1 MQICEVFA
9 LLEEYN
15 NINIEL
21 KMEGNNMKILRKILM
36 VMIMVAMALTFS
48 SFAAGDYSITVTVD
62 KKLGEARGD
71 ISLWKVSDKQVPYDN
86 KSSKLDE
93 LNKLSIEELNSKYSK
108 YSNPTVLAFNDNQIV
123 FDKLSAGAYYMRDTS
138 GIKRDKDIVPAL
150 INLPDDVEND
160 SKNVTIHA
168 KESSTNVRLVKV
180 DESGNPLKGAKFK
193 LLVRRGSEY
202 VELKNKSTMKKDD
215 KLELSPKDE
224 DRSKVKSE
232 ENADESKDEN
242 SKSEKDEATEEKDD
256 KKSKEEKSEDKE
268 SKDDKSKE
276 EDKSSDEG
284 LYISNESG
292 EIIINDIKKGD
303 YIFREVEAPAGY
315 LIKNVDTKFTI
326 SDKSVELRV
335 VNSKTPDKDKG
346 RHDFMK
352 TDEAKKPL
360 GGAMFKVMT
369 KNKDGKFEPVKK
381 DGKDYIVTSADNGK
395 FAVEDM
401 DYGKYYLVEI
411 KAPAGFILLSEPV
424 EFEIKKQADD
434 KTISIAFIT
443 NKKDTTITRR
453 RTPGGDITRGG
464 KIPKTGDIRFFM
476 SMIGGLIMFMIGKWL
491 IAKDDKLIGKN
502 IK

>member
-1 MQICEVFA
+1 
-9 LLEEYN
+9 
-15 NINIEL
+15 
-21 KMEGNNMKILRKILM
+21 MKILRKILM
-36 VMIMVAMALTFS
+36 VMIMVAMVVTS
-48 SFAAGDYSITVTVD
+48 TSFAAGDYSITVTVD
-62 KKLGEARGD
+62 KKYGD
-71 ISLWKVSDKQVPYDN
+71 VTGKMRLWKLPYKQIPDSEKATVLGD
-86 KSSKLDE
+86 
-93 LNKLSIEELNSKYSK
+93 LNKLSVENLNSTYKNKSDVEF
-108 YSNPTVLAFNDNQIV
+108 SNNEAV
-123 FDKLSAGAYYMRDTS
+123 FRNLDKGAYYVRDTS
-138 GIKRDKDIVPAL
+138 GIKRNKEIASVL
-150 INLPDDVEND
+150 VNLPDDVESD

-202 VELKNKSTMKKDD
+202 VELKNKATMKKDD
-215 KLELSPKDE
+215 KLELSPKDD

-232 ENADESKDEN
+232 EKADESKNAN
-242 SKSEKDEATEEKDD
+242 SKEVK
-256 KKSKEEKSEDKE
+256 KEEKSSEE
-268 SKDDKSKE
+268 SKNE
-276 EDKSSDEG
+276 EKSDEG

-315 LIKNVDTKFTI
+315 VIKNIDTRFTI
-326 SDKSVELRV
+326 TDKSVELRV
-335 VNSKTPDKDKG
+335 VNSKTSTDKG

-369 KNKDGKFEPVKK
+369 KNKDGKFEPVKR

-411 KAPAGFILLSEPV
+411 KAPEGFILLSEPV

-443 NKKDTTITRR
+443 NKSDTITRRKTPGDDITRR
-453 RTPGGDITRGG
+453 RTPGGDITRR
-464 KIPKTGDIRFFM
+464 IPKTGDIRFFM
-476 SMIGGLIMFMIGKWL
+476 SMIGGAIMFFIGKWI
-491 IAKDDKLIGKN
+491 IAKDDKLIGK
-502 IK
+502 KY

>member
-1 MQICEVFA
+1 MQICDVFA

-15 NINIEL
+15 NVNIEL

-36 VMIMVAMALTFS
+36 VMIMVAMTLTSS

-62 KKLGEARGD
+62 KKYGD
-71 ISLWKVSDKQVPYDN
+71 ITGKMSLWKVSDEQIPDSK
-86 KSSKLDE
+86 KSTVLGD
-93 LNKLSIEELNSKYSK
+93 LNKLSVENLNSTYKNKSDVEF
-108 YSNPTVLAFNDNQIV
+108 SNNEAV
-123 FDKLSAGAYYMRDTS
+123 FRNLDKGAYYVRDTS
-138 GIKRDKDIVPAL
+138 GIKRNKEIASVL
-150 INLPDDVEND
+150 VNLPDDVESD

-202 VELKNKSTMKKDD
+202 VELKNKATMKKDD
-215 KLELSPKDE
+215 KLELSPKDD

-232 ENADESKDEN
+232 EKADESKNAN
-242 SKSEKDEATEEKDD
+242 SKEVK
-256 KKSKEEKSEDKE
+256 KEEKSSEE
-268 SKDDKSKE
+268 SKNE
-276 EDKSSDEG
+276 EKSDEG

-315 LIKNVDTKFTI
+315 VIKNIDTRFTI
-326 SDKSVELRV
+326 TDKSVELRV
-335 VNSKTPDKDKG
+335 VNSKTSTDKG

-369 KNKDGKFEPVKK
+369 KNKDGKFEPVKR

-411 KAPAGFILLSEPV
+411 KAPEGFILLSEPV

-443 NKKDTTITRR
+443 NKSDTITRRKTPGDDITRR
-453 RTPGGDITRGG
+453 RTPGGDITRR
-464 KIPKTGDIRFFM
+464 IPKTGDIRFFM
-476 SMIGGLIMFMIGKWL
+476 SMIGGAIMFFIGKWI
-491 IAKDDKLIGKN
+491 IAKDDKLIGK
-502 IK
+502 KY

>member
-1 MQICEVFA
+1 
-9 LLEEYN
+9 
-15 NINIEL
+15 
-21 KMEGNNMKILRKILM
+21 MKILKKILM
-36 VMIMVAMALTFS
+36 VMVMVAMVVTS
-48 SFAAGDYSITVTVD
+48 TSFAAGDYSITVTVD

-71 ISLWKVSDKQVPYDN
+71 ISLWKVSGKQVPYDN

-93 LNKLSIEELNSKYSK
+93 LNKLSVEELNSK
-108 YSNPTVLAFNDNQIV
+108 YSNPTVLAFNENQIV

-150 INLPDDVEND
+150 INLPND
-160 SKNVTIHA
+160 LEDGSKNITIHA

-202 VELKNKSTMKKDD
+202 VELKNKATMKKDD
-215 KLELSPKDE
+215 KLELSPKDD
-224 DRSKVKSE
+224 DRSKVKSD
-232 ENADESKDEN
+232 ENADESKNAN
-242 SKSEKDEATEEKDD
+242 SKEVK
-256 KKSKEEKSEDKE
+256 KEEKSNKE
-268 SKDDKSKE
+268 SKNEGKSDD
-276 EDKSSDEG
+276 G

-315 LIKNVDTKFTI
+315 MIKNVDTKFTI

-335 VNSKTPDKDKG
+335 VNSKTREKDKG

-369 KNKDGKFEPVKK
+369 KNADGKFEPVKR
-381 DGKDYIVTSADNGK
+381 DGKDYIVTSGDNGK

-411 KAPAGFILLSEPV
+411 KAPEGFILLSEPV

-443 NKKDTTITRR
+443 NKSDTITRRKTPGDDITRR
-453 RTPGGDITRGG
+453 RTPGGDITRR
-464 KIPKTGDIRFFM
+464 IPKTGDIRFFM
-476 SMIGGLIMFMIGKWL
+476 SMIGGAIMFFIGKWI
-491 IAKDDKLIGKN
+491 IAKDDKLIGKKLSKSKN
-502 IK
+502 RF

>member
-1 MQICEVFA
+1 MQICDVFA

-21 KMEGNNMKILRKILM
+21 KMEGNNMKILKKILM
-36 VMIMVAMALTFS
+36 VMVMVAMTLTSS
-48 SFAAGDYSITVTVD
+48 SFAAGDYSITVTVA
-62 KKLGEARGD
+62 KKYGD
-71 ISLWKVSDKQVPYDN
+71 VTGKMSLWKVSDEQIPN
-86 KSSKLDE
+86 SEKSTVLGD
-93 LNKLSIEELNSKYSK
+93 LNKLSVENLNSTYKDK
-108 YSNPTVLAFNDNQIV
+108 ADVEFSNNEAV
-123 FDKLSAGAYYMRDTS
+123 FRNLDKGAYYVRDTS
-138 GIKRDKDIVPAL
+138 GIKRDKEIASVL
-150 INLPDDVEND
+150 VNLPDDVEGD

-202 VELKNKSTMKKDD
+202 VELKNKATMKKDD
-215 KLELSPKDE
+215 KLELSPKDD
-224 DRSKVKSE
+224 DRSKVQSE
-232 ENADESKDEN
+232 ENSDESKDKN
-242 SKSEKDEATEEKDD
+242 SKSEKDEEKSKDE
-256 KKSKEEKSEDKE
+256 KKEEKSSEV
-268 SKDDKSKE
+268 SKKE
-276 EDKSSDEG
+276 EKSDEG

-315 LIKNVDTKFTI
+315 VIKNVDTKFTI

-335 VNSKTPDKDKG
+335 VNSKTSTDKG

-395 FAVEDM
+395 FSVEDM

-443 NKKDTTITRR
+443 NKSDTIT

-464 KIPKTGDIRFFM
+464 KMPKTGDIRFFM
-476 SMIGGLIMFMIGKWL
+476 SMIGGAIMFFIGKWI

>member
-1 MQICEVFA
+1 MQICDVFA

-15 NINIEL
+15 NFNIEL
-21 KMEGNNMKILRKILM
+21 KMEGNNMKILKKILM
-36 VMIMVAMALTFS
+36 VMVMVAMALTCS

-71 ISLWKVSDKQVPYDN
+71 ISLWKVSDEQVPYDN

-93 LNKLSIEELNSKYSK
+93 LNKLSVEELNSK

-150 INLPDDVEND
+150 INLPND
-160 SKNVTIHA
+160 LEDGSKNVTIHA

-202 VELKNKSTMKKDD
+202 VELKNKTTMKKDD
-215 KLELSPKDE
+215 KLELSPNDDDK
-224 DRSKVKSE
+224 SKVKSE
-232 ENADESKDEN
+232 ENTDESKDEN
-242 SKSEKDEATEEKDD
+242 SKEVK
-256 KKSKEEKSEDKE
+256 KEEKSSEL
-268 SKDDKSKE
+268 SKKE
-276 EDKSSDEG
+276 EKSDEG

-443 NKKDTTITRR
+443 NKSETITRR
-453 RTPGGDITRGG
+453 RTPGGDITRR

-476 SMIGGLIMFMIGKWL
+476 SMIGGAIMFFIGKWI

>member
-1 MQICEVFA
+1 
-9 LLEEYN
+9 
-15 NINIEL
+15 
-21 KMEGNNMKILRKILM
+21 MKILRKILM
-36 VMIMVAMALTFS
+36 VMIMVAMVATSS

-62 KKLGEARGD
+62 KKYGD
-71 ISLWKVSDKQVPYDN
+71 VTDKMSLWKVSDKQIRDSE
-86 KSSKLDE
+86 KSTVLGD
-93 LNKLSIEELNSKYSK
+93 LNKLSVENLNSTYKNK
-108 YSNPTVLAFNDNQIV
+108 ADVEFSNNEAV
-123 FDKLSAGAYYMRDTS
+123 FKNLDKGAYYVRDTS
-138 GIKRDKDIVPAL
+138 GIKRNKEIASILV
-150 INLPDDVEND
+150 NLPDDVESD

-202 VELKNKSTMKKDD
+202 VELKNKDTLKSDDKSLDIFSDDSKDTEKKDD
-215 KLELSPKDE
+215 KD
-224 DRSKVKSE
+224 
-232 ENADESKDEN
+232 
-242 SKSEKDEATEEKDD
+242 
-256 KKSKEEKSEDKE
+256 KEE
-268 SKDDKSKE
+268 
-276 EDKSSDEG
+276 KSSDEG

-292 EIIINDIKKGD
+292 EIIINDIKRGD

-315 LIKNVDTKFTI
+315 LIKNIDTRFTVT
-326 SDKSVELRV
+326 DKSVELRV
-335 VNSKTPDKDKG
+335 VNSKTPEKDRG

-369 KNKDGKFEPVKK
+369 KNADGKFEPVKK
-381 DGKDYIVTSADNGK
+381 DGKDYVVTSADNGK

-411 KAPAGFILLSEPV
+411 KAPQGFILLSEPV

-443 NKKDTTITRR
+443 NKSDTITRR
-453 RTPGGDITRGG
+453 RTTPGGDITRRR
-464 KIPKTGDIRFFM
+464 IPKTGDIRFFM
-476 SMIGGLIMFMIGKWL
+476 SMIGGLIMFFIGKWI

-502 IK
+502 IR

>member
-1 MQICEVFA
+1 
-9 LLEEYN
+9 
-15 NINIEL
+15 
-21 KMEGNNMKILRKILM
+21 MEGNNMKILRKILM
-36 VMIMVAMALTFS
+36 VMVMVAMTLTSS

-71 ISLWKVSDKQVPYDN
+71 ISLWKVSDEQISDDK
-86 KSSKLDE
+86 KAEKLGD
-93 LNKLSIEELNSKYSK
+93 LNKLSIEELNSKYSDK
-108 YSNPTVLAFNDNQIV
+108 RVMEFKDNQIV
-123 FDKLSAGAYYMRDTS
+123 FDKLNSGAYYMRDTS

-150 INLPDDVEND
+150 INLPND
-160 SKNVTIHA
+160 LEDGSKNVTIHA

-193 LLVRRGSEY
+193 LLKREGSEY
-202 VELKNKSTMKKDD
+202 VEVKNKATLKEND
-215 KLELSPKDE
+215 KLELSPKDD

-232 ENADESKDEN
+232 ENAEKSKGESF
-242 SKSEKDEATEEKDD
+242 KSEKDEE
-256 KKSKEEKSEDKE
+256 KSKDEKKE
-268 SKDDKSKE
+268 DKSK
-276 EDKSSDEG
+276 DKAKSDDG
-284 LYISNESG
+284 LYISNDAG

-315 LIKNVDTKFTI
+315 MIKNVDTKFTI
-326 SDKSVELRV
+326 ADKSVELRV
-335 VNSKTPDKDKG
+335 VNSKITTDKG

-369 KNKDGKFEPVKK
+369 KNKDGKFVPVKR

-395 FAVEDM
+395 FSVENM

-411 KAPAGFILLSEPV
+411 KAPEGFILLSEPV
-424 EFEIKKQADD
+424 EFEIKKQADN

-443 NKKDTTITRR
+443 NKSDTIT

-464 KIPKTGDIRFFM
+464 KMPKTGDIRFFM
-476 SMIGGLIMFMIGKWL
+476 SMIGGAIMFFIGKWI

>member
-1 MQICEVFA
+1 
-9 LLEEYN
+9 
-15 NINIEL
+15 
-21 KMEGNNMKILRKILM
+21 MKILKKILM
-36 VMIMVAMALTFS
+36 VMVMVAMTLTSS
-48 SFAAGDYSITVTVD
+48 SFAASDYSITVTVD

-93 LNKLSIEELNSKYSK
+93 LNKLSIEELNSKYSDK
-108 YSNPTVLAFNDNQIV
+108 RVMEFKDNQIV
-123 FDKLSAGAYYMRDTS
+123 FDRLNSGAYYMRDTS

-202 VELKNKSTMKKDD
+202 VELKNKATMKKDD
-215 KLELSPKDE
+215 KLELSPEDD
-224 DRSKVKSE
+224 DRSKVQSE

-242 SKSEKDEATEEKDD
+242 SKSEKKDE
-256 KKSKEEKSEDKE
+256 KSKDEKKDEKSSEVSNKE
-268 SKDDKSKE
+268 GK
-276 EDKSSDEG
+276 SDEG

-315 LIKNVDTKFTI
+315 VIKNVDTKFTI
-326 SDKSVELRV
+326 FDKSVELRV
-335 VNSKTPDKDKG
+335 VNSKTSTDKG

-395 FAVEDM
+395 FSVEEM

-443 NKKDTTITRR
+443 NKKDTIT

-476 SMIGGLIMFMIGKWL
+476 SVIGGAIMFFIGKWI

>member
-1 MQICEVFA
+1 
-9 LLEEYN
+9 
-15 NINIEL
+15 
-21 KMEGNNMKILRKILM
+21 MKILKRILM
-36 VMIMVAMALTFS
+36 VMVMVAMTLTSS

-62 KKLGEARGD
+62 KKYGD
-71 ISLWKVSDKQVPYDN
+71 VTGKMSLWKVSDKQIPDSE
-86 KSSKLDE
+86 KSTVLGD
-93 LNKLSIEELNSKYSK
+93 LNKLSVENLNSTYKNK
-108 YSNPTVLAFNDNQIV
+108 ADVEFSNNEAV
-123 FDKLSAGAYYMRDTS
+123 FKNLDKGAYYVRDTS
-138 GIKRDKDIVPAL
+138 GIKRNKEIASVL
-150 INLPDDVEND
+150 VNLPDDVEND

-193 LLVRRGSEY
+193 LLKREGSEY
-202 VELKNKSTMKKDD
+202 VELKNKATLKEND
-215 KLELSPKDE
+215 KLELSPKDD

-232 ENADESKDEN
+232 ENAEKSKDAN
-242 SKSEKDEATEEKDD
+242 
-256 KKSKEEKSEDKE
+256 SKEEKDEEK
-268 SKDDKSKE
+268 SKDEKKEDKSK
-276 EDKSSDEG
+276 DKANSDDG
-284 LYISNESG
+284 LYISNDAG

-315 LIKNVDTKFTI
+315 VIKNVDTKFTI

-335 VNSKTPDKDKG
+335 VNSKTTTDKG

-443 NKKDTTITRR
+443 NKSDTITRR
-453 RTPGGDITRGG
+453 RTPGGDITRR

-476 SMIGGLIMFMIGKWL
+476 SMIGGAIMFFIGKWI

>member
-1 MQICEVFA
+1 
-9 LLEEYN
+9 
-15 NINIEL
+15 
-21 KMEGNNMKILRKILM
+21 MKILRKILM
-36 VMIMVAMALTFS
+36 VMIMVAMTLTSS

-62 KKLGEARGD
+62 KKYGD
-71 ISLWKVSDKQVPYDN
+71 VTGKMSLWKVSDEQIPN
-86 KSSKLDE
+86 SEKSTVLGD
-93 LNKLSIEELNSKYSK
+93 LNKLSVENLNSTYKNK
-108 YSNPTVLAFNDNQIV
+108 AAVEFSNNEAV
-123 FDKLSAGAYYMRDTS
+123 FKNLDKGAYYVRDTS
-138 GIKRDKDIVPAL
+138 GIKRNKEIASVL
-150 INLPDDVEND
+150 VNLPDDVEND

-180 DESGNPLKGAKFK
+180 DERGNPLKGAKFK

-202 VELKNKSTMKKDD
+202 VELKNKATMKKDD

-224 DRSKVKSE
+224 NRSKVQSE

-242 SKSEKDEATEEKDD
+242 SKSEKDEKKSKDEKKEE
-256 KKSKEEKSEDKE
+256 KSKEESKDKE
-268 SKDDKSKE
+268 KTDD
-276 EDKSSDEG
+276 G
-284 LYISNESG
+284 LYISNDAG

-315 LIKNVDTKFTI
+315 VIKNVDTKFTI
-326 SDKSVELRV
+326 TDKSVELRV

-395 FAVEDM
+395 FSVEDM

-443 NKKDTTITRR
+443 NKSDTITRR
-453 RTPGGDITRGG
+453 GTTPGGDITRGG

-476 SMIGGLIMFMIGKWL
+476 SMIGGAIMFFIGKWI

>member
-1 MQICEVFA
+1 
-9 LLEEYN
+9 
-15 NINIEL
+15 
-21 KMEGNNMKILRKILM
+21 MKILKKILM
-36 VMIMVAMALTFS
+36 VMVMVAMALTSS

-62 KKLGEARGD
+62 KKYGD
-71 ISLWKVSDKQVPYDN
+71 VTGKMSLWKVSDKQFPDSE
-86 KSSKLDE
+86 KATELGD
-93 LNKLSIEELNSKYSK
+93 LNKLSVDNLNSTYKIK
-108 YSNPTVLAFNDNQIV
+108 ADVEFSNNEAV
-123 FDKLSAGAYYMRDTS
+123 FKNLEKGAYYVRDTS
-138 GIKRDKDIVPAL
+138 GIKRDKEIASVL
-150 INLPDDVEND
+150 VNLPDDVEGD

-202 VELKNKSTMKKDD
+202 VELKNKATMKKDD
-215 KLELSPKDE
+215 KLELSPKDD
-224 DRSKVKSE
+224 DRSKVQSE
-232 ENADESKDEN
+232 ENSDESKDKN
-242 SKSEKDEATEEKDD
+242 SKSEKDEEKSSEVS
-256 KKSKEEKSEDKE
+256 KKEEK
-268 SKDDKSKE
+268 
-276 EDKSSDEG
+276 SDEG

-326 SDKSVELRV
+326 TDKSVELRV

-395 FAVEDM
+395 FSVEDM

-443 NKKDTTITRR
+443 NKSDTITRR
-453 RTPGGDITRGG
+453 RTTPGGDITRR

-476 SMIGGLIMFMIGKWL
+476 SMIGGAIMFMIGKWI

>member
-1 MQICEVFA
+1 
-9 LLEEYN
+9 
-15 NINIEL
+15 
-21 KMEGNNMKILRKILM
+21 MEGNNMKILKKILM
-36 VMIMVAMALTFS
+36 VMVMVAMTLTSS

-71 ISLWKVSDKQVPYDN
+71 ISLWKVSDVPYDN

-93 LNKLSIEELNSKYSK
+93 LNKLSIEELNSKYSDK
-108 YSNPTVLAFNDNQIV
+108 RVMEFKDNQIV
-123 FDKLSAGAYYMRDTS
+123 FDNLSAGAYYMRDTS

-150 INLPDDVEND
+150 INLPND
-160 SKNVTIHA
+160 LEDGSKNVTIHA

-202 VELKNKSTMKKDD
+202 VELKNKATMKKDD
-215 KLELSPKDE
+215 KLELSSKDD
-224 DRSKVKSE
+224 DRSKVQSE

-242 SKSEKDEATEEKDD
+242 SKSEKDEAKSKDEK
-256 KKSKEEKSEDKE
+256 KEEKSSVE
-268 SKDDKSKE
+268 SKNE
-276 EDKSSDEG
+276 EKSDEG

-315 LIKNVDTKFTI
+315 MIKNVDTKFTI

-395 FAVEDM
+395 FSVEDM

-443 NKKDTTITRR
+443 NKSDTITRR
-453 RTPGGDITRGG
+453 RTPGGDITRR

-476 SMIGGLIMFMIGKWL
+476 SMIGGAIMFFIGKWI

>member
-1 MQICEVFA
+1 
-9 LLEEYN
+9 
-15 NINIEL
+15 
-21 KMEGNNMKILRKILM
+21 MEGKIMKILRKILM
-36 VMIMVAMALTFS
+36 VMIMVAMAVTSS

-62 KKLGEARGD
+62 KKYGD
-71 ISLWKVSDKQVPYDN
+71 VTGKMSLWKVSDEQISDSE
-86 KSSKLDE
+86 KSTMLGD
-93 LNKLSIEELNSKYSK
+93 LNKLSVENLNSTYKNK
-108 YSNPTVLAFNDNQIV
+108 ADVEFSNNEAV
-123 FDKLSAGAYYMRDTS
+123 FRNLDKGAYYVRDTS
-138 GIKRDKDIVPAL
+138 GIKRNKEIASILV
-150 INLPDDVEND
+150 NLPDDVEGD

-202 VELKNKSTMKKDD
+202 VELKNKDTLKSDD
-215 KLELSPKDE
+215 KKLDIFS
-224 DRSKVKSE
+224 
-232 ENADESKDEN
+232 DESKDSEN
-242 SKSEKDEATEEKDD
+242 KDD
-256 KKSKEEKSEDKE
+256 KNK
-268 SKDDKSKE
+268 

-292 EIIINDIKKGD
+292 EIIINDIKRGD
-303 YIFREVEAPAGY
+303 YIFREVEAPEGY
-315 LIKNVDTKFTI
+315 LIKNIDTRFTI
-326 SDKSVELRV
+326 ADKSVELRV
-335 VNSKTPDKDKG
+335 VNSKTSEKDKG

-369 KNKDGKFEPVKK
+369 KNADGKFEPVKK

-395 FAVEDM
+395 FSVEDM

-411 KAPAGFILLSEPV
+411 KAPEGFILLSEPV

-443 NKKDTTITRR
+443 NKSDTITRR
-453 RTPGGDITRGG
+453 RTTPGGDITRRR
-464 KIPKTGDIRFFM
+464 IPKTGDIRFFM
-476 SMIGGLIMFMIGKWL
+476 SMIGGLIMFFIGKWI

-502 IK
+502 IR

>member
-1 MQICEVFA
+1 
-9 LLEEYN
+9 
-15 NINIEL
+15 
-21 KMEGNNMKILRKILM
+21 MEGKIMKILRKILM
-36 VMIMVAMALTFS
+36 VMIMVAMVATSS

-62 KKLGEARGD
+62 KKYGD
-71 ISLWKVSDKQVPYDN
+71 VTGKMSLWKVSDEQIPDSE
-86 KSSKLDE
+86 KSTVLGD
-93 LNKLSIEELNSKYSK
+93 LNKLSVENLNSTYKNK
-108 YSNPTVLAFNDNQIV
+108 ADVEFANNEAV
-123 FDKLSAGAYYMRDTS
+123 FKNLEKGAYYVRDTS
-138 GIKRDKDIVPAL
+138 GIKRNKEIASILV
-150 INLPDDVEND
+150 NLPDDVESD

-202 VELKNKSTMKKDD
+202 VELKNKDTLKKDD
-215 KLELSPKDE
+215 KLELSPKDD

-232 ENADESKDEN
+232 DKSLDIFSDESKD
-242 SKSEKDEATEEKDD
+242 SEKKDD
-256 KKSKEEKSEDKE
+256 KDKEEKT
-268 SKDDKSKE
+268 
-276 EDKSSDEG
+276 SDEG

-292 EIIINDIKKGD
+292 EIIINDIKRGD

-315 LIKNVDTKFTI
+315 LIKNIDTRFTVT
-326 SDKSVELRV
+326 DKSVELRV
-335 VNSKTPDKDKG
+335 VNSKTFEKDKG

-369 KNKDGKFEPVKK
+369 KNADGKFEPVKK

-395 FAVEDM
+395 FSVEDM

-411 KAPAGFILLSEPV
+411 KAPQGFILLSEPV

-443 NKKDTTITRR
+443 NKSDTITRR
-453 RTPGGDITRGG
+453 GRTPGGDITRRR
-464 KIPKTGDIRFFM
+464 IPKTGDIRFFM
-476 SMIGGLIMFMIGKWL
+476 SMIGGAIMFFIGKWI

-502 IK
+502 IR

>member
-1 MQICEVFA
+1 MQICDVFA

-21 KMEGNNMKILRKILM
+21 KMEGNNMKILKRILM
-36 VMIMVAMALTFS
+36 VMVMVAMALTSS

-62 KKLGEARGD
+62 KKYGD
-71 ISLWKVSDKQVPYDN
+71 VTGKMSLWKVSDKQIRDSE
-86 KSSKLDE
+86 KSTVLGD
-93 LNKLSIEELNSKYSK
+93 LNKLSVENLNSTYENKADVEF
-108 YSNPTVLAFNDNQIV
+108 SNNEAV
-123 FDKLSAGAYYMRDTS
+123 FRNLDKGAYYVRDTS
-138 GIKRDKDIVPAL
+138 GIKRNKEIASVL
-150 INLPDDVEND
+150 VNLPDDVEND

-168 KESSTNVRLVKV
+168 KESSTNMRLVKV

-193 LLVRRGSEY
+193 LLKREGSEY
-202 VELKNKSTMKKDD
+202 VELKNKATLKEND
-215 KLELSPKDE
+215 KLELSPKDD
-224 DRSKVKSE
+224 DRSKVQSK

-242 SKSEKDEATEEKDD
+242 SKDEKDEE
-256 KKSKEEKSEDKE
+256 KSKEEK
-268 SKDDKSKE
+268 KE
-276 EDKSSDEG
+276 EKSSEVSKKEEKSDEG
-284 LYISNESG
+284 LYISNDAG

-411 KAPAGFILLSEPV
+411 KAPQGFILLSEPV

-443 NKKDTTITRR
+443 NKKDTITRRKTPGDDITRR
-453 RTPGGDITRGG
+453 RTPGGDISRR
-464 KIPKTGDIRFFM
+464 IPKTGDIRFFM
-476 SMIGGLIMFMIGKWL
+476 SMIGGAIMFFIGKWI
-491 IAKDDKLIGKN
+491 IAKDDKLIG
-502 IK
+502 

>member
-1 MQICEVFA
+1 MQICYVFA

-21 KMEGNNMKILRKILM
+21 KMEGNNMKILKKILLVM
-36 VMIMVAMALTFS
+36 VMVAMALTSS

-62 KKLGEARGD
+62 KKYGD
-71 ISLWKVSDKQVPYDN
+71 VTGKMSLWKVSDEQIPDSE
-86 KSSKLDE
+86 KSTVLGD
-93 LNKLSIEELNSKYSK
+93 LNKLSVENLNSTYKNK
-108 YSNPTVLAFNDNQIV
+108 ADVEFSNNEAV
-123 FDKLSAGAYYMRDTS
+123 FRNLDKGAYYVRDTS
-138 GIKRDKDIVPAL
+138 GIKRNKEIASILV
-150 INLPDDVEND
+150 NLPDDVESD

-202 VELKNKSTMKKDD
+202 VELKNKDTLKSEDKSLDIFSDESKDTEKKDD
-215 KLELSPKDE
+215 K
-224 DRSKVKSE
+224 
-232 ENADESKDEN
+232 N
-242 SKSEKDEATEEKDD
+242 
-256 KKSKEEKSEDKE
+256 KEEKT
-268 SKDDKSKE
+268 
-276 EDKSSDEG
+276 SDEG

-292 EIIINDIKKGD
+292 EIIINDIKRGD

-315 LIKNVDTKFTI
+315 LIKNIDTRFTI
-326 SDKSVELRV
+326 TDKSVELRV
-335 VNSKTPDKDKG
+335 VNSKTSEKDKG

-369 KNKDGKFEPVKK
+369 KNADGKFEPVKK

-395 FAVEDM
+395 FSVEDM

-411 KAPAGFILLSEPV
+411 KAPQGFILLSEPV

-443 NKKDTTITRR
+443 NKSDTITRR
-453 RTPGGDITRGG
+453 RTTPGGDITRRR
-464 KIPKTGDIRFFM
+464 IPKTGDIRFFM
-476 SMIGGLIMFMIGKWL
+476 SMIGGLIMFFIGKWI

-502 IK
+502 IR

>member
-1 MQICEVFA
+1 
-9 LLEEYN
+9 
-15 NINIEL
+15 
-21 KMEGNNMKILRKILM
+21 MKILKKILM
-36 VMIMVAMALTFS
+36 VMVMVAMALTSS

-71 ISLWKVSDKQVPYDN
+71 ISLWKVSGKQVPYDN

-93 LNKLSIEELNSKYSK
+93 LNKLSIEELNSK

-202 VELKNKSTMKKDD
+202 VELKNKATMKKDD
-215 KLELSPKDE
+215 KLELSPKDD
-224 DRSKVKSE
+224 DRSKVQSE
-232 ENADESKDEN
+232 ENADESKDEK
-242 SKSEKDEATEEKDD
+242 SKSEKDEEKSKDE
-256 KKSKEEKSEDKE
+256 KKEEKSSVE
-268 SKDDKSKE
+268 SKNE
-276 EDKSSDEG
+276 EKSDEG

-326 SDKSVELRV
+326 TDKSVELRV
-335 VNSKTPDKDKG
+335 VNSKTSTDKG

-411 KAPAGFILLSEPV
+411 KAPQGFILLSEPV

-443 NKKDTTITRR
+443 NKSDTIT

-464 KIPKTGDIRFFM
+464 KMPKTGDIRFFM
-476 SMIGGLIMFMIGKWL
+476 SMIGGAIMFFIGKWI

>member
-21 KMEGNNMKILRKILM
+21 KMEGNNMKILKKILM
-36 VMIMVAMALTFS
+36 VMVMVAMTLTCS

-71 ISLWKVSDKQVPYDN
+71 ISLWKVSDEQVPYDK

-93 LNKLSIEELNSKYSK
+93 LNKLSIEELNSKYS
-108 YSNPTVLAFNDNQIV
+108 NPTVLAFNDNQIV
-123 FDKLSAGAYYMRDTS
+123 FNKLSAGAYYMRDTS

-202 VELKNKSTMKKDD
+202 VELKNKATMKKDD
-215 KLELSPKDE
+215 KLELSPKDD

-242 SKSEKDEATEEKDD
+242 SKSEKKEEKSKDE
-256 KKSKEEKSEDKE
+256 KKEEKSKEE
-268 SKDDKSKE
+268 SKDKKT
-276 EDKSSDEG
+276 DEG

-315 LIKNVDTKFTI
+315 VIKNVDTKFTI

-335 VNSKTPDKDKG
+335 VNSKTSTDKG

-369 KNKDGKFEPVKK
+369 KNKDGKFVPVKR

-411 KAPAGFILLSEPV
+411 KAPQGFILLSEPV

-443 NKKDTTITRR
+443 NKKDTITRR
-453 RTPGGDITRGG
+453 RTTPGGDITRGG

>member
-1 MQICEVFA
+1 
-9 LLEEYN
+9 
-15 NINIEL
+15 
-21 KMEGNNMKILRKILM
+21 MEGNNMKILRKILM
-36 VMIMVAMALTFS
+36 VMVMVAMTLTSS

-93 LNKLSIEELNSKYSK
+93 LNKLSIEELNSKYS
-108 YSNPTVLAFNDNQIV
+108 NPTVLAFNDNQVV

-180 DESGNPLKGAKFK
+180 DESGNTLKGAKFK
-193 LLVRRGSEY
+193 LLKREGSEY
-202 VELKNKSTMKKDD
+202 VELKNKATMKKDD
-215 KLELSPKDE
+215 KLELSPKDD
-224 DRSKVKSE
+224 DRSKVQSE

-242 SKSEKDEATEEKDD
+242 SKSEKDEEKSKDE
-256 KKSKEEKSEDKE
+256 KKEEKSSEE
-268 SKDDKSKE
+268 SKKE
-276 EDKSSDEG
+276 EKSDDG
-284 LYISNESG
+284 LYISNDAG

-315 LIKNVDTKFTI
+315 LIKNMDTKFTI

-443 NKKDTTITRR
+443 NKSDTITRR
-453 RTPGGDITRGG
+453 RTTPGGDITRGG

-476 SMIGGLIMFMIGKWL
+476 SMIGGAIMFFIGKWI

>member
-1 MQICEVFA
+1 
-9 LLEEYN
+9 
-15 NINIEL
+15 
-21 KMEGNNMKILRKILM
+21 MEGKIMKILRKILM
-36 VMIMVAMALTFS
+36 VMIMVAMVATSS

-62 KKLGEARGD
+62 KKYGD
-71 ISLWKVSDKQVPYDN
+71 VTGKMSLWKVSDEQIPDSE
-86 KSSKLDE
+86 KSTVLGD
-93 LNKLSIEELNSKYSK
+93 LNKLSVENLNSTYKDK
-108 YSNPTVLAFNDNQIV
+108 ADVEFANNEAV
-123 FDKLSAGAYYMRDTS
+123 FRNLEKGAYYVRDTS
-138 GIKRDKDIVPAL
+138 GIKRNKEIASILV
-150 INLPDDVEND
+150 NLPDDVEGD

-202 VELKNKSTMKKDD
+202 VELKNKDTLKSDDKKLDIFSDDSKDTEKKDD
-215 KLELSPKDE
+215 KNK
-224 DRSKVKSE
+224 
-232 ENADESKDEN
+232 
-242 SKSEKDEATEEKDD
+242 
-256 KKSKEEKSEDKE
+256 
-268 SKDDKSKE
+268 

-292 EIIINDIKKGD
+292 EIIINDIKRGD

-315 LIKNVDTKFTI
+315 LIKNIDTRFTI
-326 SDKSVELRV
+326 TDKSVELRV
-335 VNSKTPDKDKG
+335 VNSKTPEKDKG

-369 KNKDGKFEPVKK
+369 KNADGKFEPVKK
-381 DGKDYIVTSADNGK
+381 DGKDYIVTSGDNGK

-411 KAPAGFILLSEPV
+411 KAPQGFILLSEPV

-443 NKKDTTITRR
+443 NKSDTITRR
-453 RTPGGDITRGG
+453 RTTPGGDITRRR
-464 KIPKTGDIRFFM
+464 IPKTGDIRFFM
-476 SMIGGLIMFMIGKWL
+476 SMIGGLIMFFIGKWI

-502 IK
+502 IR

>member
-1 MQICEVFA
+1 
-9 LLEEYN
+9 
-15 NINIEL
+15 
-21 KMEGNNMKILRKILM
+21 MKILKKILM
-36 VMIMVAMALTFS
+36 VMVMVAMTLTSS

-62 KKLGEARGD
+62 KELGEARGD
-71 ISLWKVSDKQVPYDN
+71 ISLWKVSVPYDN

-93 LNKLSIEELNSKYSK
+93 LNKLSIEELNSK

-150 INLPDDVEND
+150 INLPND
-160 SKNVTIHA
+160 LEDGSKNVTIHA

-193 LLVRRGSEY
+193 LLKREGSEY
-202 VELKNKSTMKKDD
+202 VELKNKATMKKDD
-215 KLELSPKDE
+215 KLELSPEDD

-242 SKSEKDEATEEKDD
+242 SKSEKDEEKSKDE
-256 KKSKEEKSEDKE
+256 KKEEKSSDN
-268 SKDDKSKE
+268 SKNEEKSDD
-276 EDKSSDEG
+276 G
-284 LYISNESG
+284 LYISNDAG

-315 LIKNVDTKFTI
+315 VIKNVDTKFTI

-335 VNSKTPDKDKG
+335 VNSKTPEKDKG

-443 NKKDTTITRR
+443 NKSDTITRR
-453 RTPGGDITRGG
+453 RTTPGGDITRGG

-476 SMIGGLIMFMIGKWL
+476 SMIGGAIMFFIGKWI

>member
-1 MQICEVFA
+1 
-9 LLEEYN
+9 
-15 NINIEL
+15 
-21 KMEGNNMKILRKILM
+21 MEGKIMKILRKILM
-36 VMIMVAMALTFS
+36 VMVMVAMVLTSS

-62 KKLGEARGD
+62 KKYGD
-71 ISLWKVSDKQVPYDN
+71 VTGKMSLWKVSDEQIPDSK
-86 KSSKLDE
+86 KSTVLGD
-93 LNKLSIEELNSKYSK
+93 LNKLSVENLDSTYKNKADIEF
-108 YSNPTVLAFNDNQIV
+108 SNNEAV
-123 FDKLSAGAYYMRDTS
+123 FRNLEKGAYYVRDTS
-138 GIKRDKDIVPAL
+138 GIKRNKEIASVL
-150 INLPDDVEND
+150 VNLPDDVEND

-202 VELKNKSTMKKDD
+202 VELKNKATMKKDD
-215 KLELSPKDE
+215 KLELSPKDD
-224 DRSKVKSE
+224 DRSKVQSE
-232 ENADESKDEN
+232 ENADESKDEK
-242 SKSEKDEATEEKDD
+242 SKSEKDEEKSKDE
-256 KKSKEEKSEDKE
+256 KKEEKSSVE
-268 SKDDKSKE
+268 SKKE
-276 EDKSSDEG
+276 EKSDEG

-315 LIKNVDTKFTI
+315 VIKNVDTKFTI

-335 VNSKTPDKDKG
+335 VNSKTSTDKG

-369 KNKDGKFEPVKK
+369 KNADGKFEPVKK

-395 FAVEDM
+395 FSVEDM

-411 KAPAGFILLSEPV
+411 KAPEGFILLSEPV

-443 NKKDTTITRR
+443 NKSDTITRR
-453 RTPGGDITRGG
+453 RTTPGGDITRRR
-464 KIPKTGDIRFFM
+464 IPKTGDIRFFM
-476 SMIGGLIMFMIGKWL
+476 SMIGGAIMFFIGKWI

>member
-15 NINIEL
+15 NVNIEL
-21 KMEGNNMKILRKILM
+21 KMEGNNMKILKKILM
-36 VMIMVAMALTFS
+36 VMVMVAMTLTSS

-150 INLPDDVEND
+150 INLPND
-160 SKNVTIHA
+160 LEDGSKNVTIHA

-202 VELKNKSTMKKDD
+202 VELKNKATMKKDD
-215 KLELSPKDE
+215 KLELSPKDD

-232 ENADESKDEN
+232 ENVDESKDEN
-242 SKSEKDEATEEKDD
+242 SKSEKDEEKSKDEKKGEKSSEESKNEEK
-256 KKSKEEKSEDKE
+256 
-268 SKDDKSKE
+268 
-276 EDKSSDEG
+276 SDEG

-315 LIKNVDTKFTI
+315 VIKNVDTKFTI

-335 VNSKTPDKDKG
+335 VNSKTSTDKG

-411 KAPAGFILLSEPV
+411 KAPEGFILLSEPV

-443 NKKDTTITRR
+443 NKSDTITRRRTPGDDITRR
-453 RTPGGDITRGG
+453 RTPGGDITRR
-464 KIPKTGDIRFFM
+464 IPKTGDIRFFM
-476 SMIGGLIMFMIGKWL
+476 SMIGGAIMFFIGKWI

>member
-1 MQICEVFA
+1 
-9 LLEEYN
+9 
-15 NINIEL
+15 
-21 KMEGNNMKILRKILM
+21 MEGNNMKILRKILM
-36 VMIMVAMALTFS
+36 VMIMVAMVVTS
-48 SFAAGDYSITVTVD
+48 TSFAAGDYSITVTVD
-62 KKLGEARGD
+62 KKYGD
-71 ISLWKVSDKQVPYDN
+71 VTGKMSLWKVSDEQIPDSQ
-86 KSSKLDE
+86 KSTVLGD
-93 LNKLSIEELNSKYSK
+93 LNKLSVENLNSTYKNK
-108 YSNPTVLAFNDNQIV
+108 AAVEFSNNEAV
-123 FDKLSAGAYYMRDTS
+123 FKNLDKGAYYVRDTS
-138 GIKRDKDIVPAL
+138 GIKRNKEIASVL
-150 INLPDDVEND
+150 VNLPDDVEND

-202 VELKNKSTMKKDD
+202 VELKNKDTLKSED
-215 KLELSPKDE
+215 KLELSPKVD
-224 DRSKVKSE
+224 DRSKVQSE

-242 SKSEKDEATEEKDD
+242 SKSEKDEGKSKDEK
-256 KKSKEEKSEDKE
+256 KEEKSSEE
-268 SKDDKSKE
+268 SKKE
-276 EDKSSDEG
+276 EKSDEG

-315 LIKNVDTKFTI
+315 VIKNVDTKFTI

-335 VNSKTPDKDKG
+335 VNSKTSTDKG

-369 KNKDGKFEPVKK
+369 KNKDGKFVPVKK

-443 NKKDTTITRR
+443 NKSETITRR
-453 RTPGGDITRGG
+453 RTPGGDITRR

-476 SMIGGLIMFMIGKWL
+476 SMIGGAIMFFIGKWI

>member
-1 MQICEVFA
+1 
-9 LLEEYN
+9 
-15 NINIEL
+15 
-21 KMEGNNMKILRKILM
+21 MKILRKILM
-36 VMIMVAMALTFS
+36 VMIMVAMTLTCS

-71 ISLWKVSDKQVPYDN
+71 ISLWKVSDEQIPDDK
-86 KSSKLDE
+86 KAEELGE
-93 LNKLSIEELNSKYSK
+93 LNKLSIEELNSKYS
-108 YSNPTVLAFNDNQIV
+108 NPTVLAFNDNQVV

-202 VELKNKSTMKKDD
+202 VELKNKATMKKDD
-215 KLELSPKDE
+215 KLELSPKDD

-232 ENADESKDEN
+232 ENADESKDKN
-242 SKSEKDEATEEKDD
+242 SKDEK
-256 KKSKEEKSEDKE
+256 KEEKS
-268 SKDDKSKE
+268 KDEKKE
-276 EDKSSDEG
+276 EKSSEVSKKEEKSDEG

-303 YIFREVEAPAGY
+303 YIFREVEAPSGY
-315 LIKNVDTKFTI
+315 IIKNVDTKFTI

-335 VNSKTPDKDKG
+335 VNSKTSTDKG

-369 KNKDGKFEPVKK
+369 KNKDGKFVPVKR

-411 KAPAGFILLSEPV
+411 KAPQGFILLSDPV
-424 EFEIKKQADD
+424 EFEIKKQADN

-443 NKKDTTITRR
+443 NKKDTIT

-476 SMIGGLIMFMIGKWL
+476 SMIGGAIMFFIGKWI

>member
-1 MQICEVFA
+1 
-9 LLEEYN
+9 
-15 NINIEL
+15 
-21 KMEGNNMKILRKILM
+21 MKILKKILM
-36 VMIMVAMALTFS
+36 VMVMVAMIITS
-48 SFAAGDYSITVTVD
+48 TSFAAGDYSITVTVD
-62 KKLGEARGD
+62 KKLGEAHGD
-71 ISLWKVSDKQVPYDN
+71 ISLWKVSVKQVPYDN

-93 LNKLSIEELNSKYSK
+93 LNKLSIEELNSKYS
-108 YSNPTVLAFNDNQIV
+108 NPTVLAFNDNQIV
-123 FDKLSAGAYYMRDTS
+123 FDKLNSGAYYMRDTS

-150 INLPDDVEND
+150 INLPND
-160 SKNVTIHA
+160 LEDGSKNVTIHA

-202 VELKNKSTMKKDD
+202 VELKNKATMKKDD
-215 KLELSPKDE
+215 KLELSPKDD

-232 ENADESKDEN
+232 ENADESKDKN
-242 SKSEKDEATEEKDD
+242 SKSEKREE
-256 KKSKEEKSEDKE
+256 KSKEEKKE
-268 SKDDKSKE
+268 EKSKE
-276 EDKSSDEG
+276 ESKDKAKSDDG
-284 LYISNESG
+284 LYISNDAG

-335 VNSKTPDKDKG
+335 VNSKTSTDKG

-411 KAPAGFILLSEPV
+411 KAPQGFILLSDPV
-424 EFEIKKQADD
+424 EFEIKKQADN

-443 NKKDTTITRR
+443 NKSDTIT

>member
-1 MQICEVFA
+1 
-9 LLEEYN
+9 
-15 NINIEL
+15 
-21 KMEGNNMKILRKILM
+21 MKILRKILM
-36 VMIMVAMALTFS
+36 VMIMVAMIVTSS
-48 SFAAGDYSITVTVD
+48 SFAAGDYSITVRVD
-62 KKLGEARGD
+62 KKYGGVTGKM
-71 ISLWKVSDKQVPYDN
+71 SMWKVSDEQIPDSE
-86 KSSKLDE
+86 KSTVLGD
-93 LNKLSIEELNSKYSK
+93 LNKLSVENLNSTYKNK
-108 YSNPTVLAFNDNQIV
+108 ADVEFSNNEAV
-123 FDKLSAGAYYMRDTS
+123 FKNLDKGAYYVRDTS
-138 GIKRDKDIVPAL
+138 GIKRNKEIASILV
-150 INLPDDVEND
+150 NLPDDVEGD

-202 VELKNKSTMKKDD
+202 VELKNKDTLKSDDKKLEIFSDESKDTEKKDD
-215 KLELSPKDE
+215 K
-224 DRSKVKSE
+224 
-232 ENADESKDEN
+232 N
-242 SKSEKDEATEEKDD
+242 
-256 KKSKEEKSEDKE
+256 KEE
-268 SKDDKSKE
+268 
-276 EDKSSDEG
+276 KSSDEG

-292 EIIINDIKKGD
+292 EIIINDIKRGD

-315 LIKNVDTKFTI
+315 LIKNIDTRFTI
-326 SDKSVELRV
+326 TDKSVELRV
-335 VNSKTPDKDKG
+335 VNSKTPEKDRG

-369 KNKDGKFEPVKK
+369 KNADGKFEPVKK

-395 FAVEDM
+395 FSVEDM

-411 KAPAGFILLSEPV
+411 KAPEGFILLSEPV

-443 NKKDTTITRR
+443 NKSDTITRR
-453 RTPGGDITRGG
+453 RTTPGGDITRR
-464 KIPKTGDIRFFM
+464 IPKTGDIRFFM
-476 SMIGGLIMFMIGKWL
+476 SMIGGAIMFFIGKWI

>member
-1 MQICEVFA
+1 
-9 LLEEYN
+9 
-15 NINIEL
+15 
-21 KMEGNNMKILRKILM
+21 MKILRKILM
-36 VMIMVAMALTFS
+36 VMIMVAMVVTSS

-62 KKLGEARGD
+62 KKYGD
-71 ISLWKVSDKQVPYDN
+71 VTGKMSLWKVSDEQIPDSK
-86 KSSKLDE
+86 KSTVLGD
-93 LNKLSIEELNSKYSK
+93 LNKLSVENLNSTYKNKSDVEF
-108 YSNPTVLAFNDNQIV
+108 SNNEAV
-123 FDKLSAGAYYMRDTS
+123 FRNLDKGAYYVRDTS
-138 GIKRDKDIVPAL
+138 GIKRNKEIASILV
-150 INLPDDVEND
+150 NLPDDVEGD

-202 VELKNKSTMKKDD
+202 VELKNKDTLKSEDKKLEIFSDESKDSEKKDD
-215 KLELSPKDE
+215 K
-224 DRSKVKSE
+224 
-232 ENADESKDEN
+232 N
-242 SKSEKDEATEEKDD
+242 
-256 KKSKEEKSEDKE
+256 KEEKS
-268 SKDDKSKE
+268 SDD
-276 EDKSSDEG
+276 G

-292 EIIINDIKKGD
+292 EIIINDIKRGD

-315 LIKNVDTKFTI
+315 LIKNIDTRFTI
-326 SDKSVELRV
+326 TDKSVELRV
-335 VNSKTPDKDKG
+335 VNSKTSEKDKG

-369 KNKDGKFEPVKK
+369 KNADGKFEPVKR

-411 KAPAGFILLSEPV
+411 KAPQGFILLSEPV

-443 NKKDTTITRR
+443 NKSDTITRR
-453 RTPGGDITRGG
+453 RTTPGGDITRRR
-464 KIPKTGDIRFFM
+464 IPKTGDIRFFM
-476 SMIGGLIMFMIGKWL
+476 SMIGGLIMFFIGKWI

-502 IK
+502 IR

>member
-1 MQICEVFA
+1 
-9 LLEEYN
+9 
-15 NINIEL
+15 
-21 KMEGNNMKILRKILM
+21 MEGKIMKILRKILM
-36 VMIMVAMALTFS
+36 VMIMVAMVATSS

-62 KKLGEARGD
+62 KKYGD
-71 ISLWKVSDKQVPYDN
+71 VTGKMSLWKVSDEQIPDSK
-86 KSSKLDE
+86 KSTVLGD
-93 LNKLSIEELNSKYSK
+93 LNKLSVENLNSTYKNK
-108 YSNPTVLAFNDNQIV
+108 ADVDFSNNEAV
-123 FDKLSAGAYYMRDTS
+123 FKNLEKGAYYVRDTS
-138 GIKRDKDIVPAL
+138 GIKRNKEISSILV
-150 INLPDDVEND
+150 NLPDDVESD

-202 VELKNKSTMKKDD
+202 VELKNKDTLKKDD
-215 KLELSPKDE
+215 KLELSPKND

-232 ENADESKDEN
+232 DKSLDIFSDDSKNSEN
-242 SKSEKDEATEEKDD
+242 KDD
-256 KKSKEEKSEDKE
+256 KDK
-268 SKDDKSKE
+268 

-292 EIIINDIKKGD
+292 EIIINDIKRGD

-315 LIKNVDTKFTI
+315 LIKNIDTRFTVT
-326 SDKSVELRV
+326 DKSVELRV
-335 VNSKTPDKDKG
+335 VNSKTPEKDKG

-369 KNKDGKFEPVKK
+369 KNADGKFEPVKK

-395 FAVEDM
+395 FSVEDM

-411 KAPAGFILLSEPV
+411 KAPEGFILLSEPV

-443 NKKDTTITRR
+443 NKSDTITRR
-453 RTPGGDITRGG
+453 GRTPGGDITRRR
-464 KIPKTGDIRFFM
+464 IPKTGDIRFFM
-476 SMIGGLIMFMIGKWL
+476 SMIGGAIMFFVGKWI

-502 IK
+502 IR

>member
-15 NINIEL
+15 NVNIEL

-36 VMIMVAMALTFS
+36 VMIMVAMVMTS
-48 SFAAGDYSITVTVD
+48 TSFAAGDYSITVTVD

-71 ISLWKVSDKQVPYDN
+71 ISLWKVSDVPYDN

-93 LNKLSIEELNSKYSK
+93 LNKLSIEELNSKYSDK
-108 YSNPTVLAFNDNQIV
+108 RVMEFKDNQIV

-193 LLVRRGSEY
+193 LLVRRGSKY
-202 VELKNKSTMKKDD
+202 VELKNKATMKKDD
-215 KLELSPKDE
+215 KLELSPKDD
-224 DRSKVKSE
+224 DRSKVQSKE
-232 ENADESKDEN
+232 KADESKDEN
-242 SKSEKDEATEEKDD
+242 SKSEENAD
-256 KKSKEEKSEDKE
+256 KSKEEKSKEE
-268 SKDDKSKE
+268 SKDKE
-276 EDKSSDEG
+276 KTDDG
-284 LYISNESG
+284 LYISNDAG

-315 LIKNVDTKFTI
+315 VIKNVDTKFTI

-335 VNSKTPDKDKG
+335 VNSKTSTDKG

-411 KAPAGFILLSEPV
+411 KAPQGFILLSEPV
-424 EFEIKKQADD
+424 EFEIKKQADN

-443 NKKDTTITRR
+443 NKRDTIT

-476 SMIGGLIMFMIGKWL
+476 SMIGGAIMFFIGKWI

>member
-21 KMEGNNMKILRKILM
+21 KMEGNNMKILKKILM
-36 VMIMVAMALTFS
+36 VMVMVAMTLTSS

-93 LNKLSIEELNSKYSK
+93 LNKLSIEELNSKYSDK
-108 YSNPTVLAFNDNQIV
+108 RVMEFKDNQIV
-123 FDKLSAGAYYMRDTS
+123 FDRLNSCAYYMRDTS

-202 VELKNKSTMKKDD
+202 VELKNKATMKKDD
-215 KLELSPKDE
+215 KLELSPEDE
-224 DRSKVKSE
+224 NRSKVKSE

-242 SKSEKDEATEEKDD
+242 SKSEKDEEKSMDE
-256 KKSKEEKSEDKE
+256 KSKEE
-268 SKDDKSKE
+268 SKDEKTD
-276 EDKSSDEG
+276 DG
-284 LYISNESG
+284 LYISNDAG

-315 LIKNVDTKFTI
+315 VIKNVDTKFTI

-335 VNSKTPDKDKG
+335 VNSKTSTDKG

-443 NKKDTTITRR
+443 NKSDSITRR
-453 RTPGGDITRGG
+453 TTTPGGDITRGG

-476 SMIGGLIMFMIGKWL
+476 SMIGGAIMFFIGKWI

>member
-1 MQICEVFA
+1 
-9 LLEEYN
+9 
-15 NINIEL
+15 
-21 KMEGNNMKILRKILM
+21 MEGKIMKILRKILM
-36 VMIMVAMALTFS
+36 VMIMVAMVVTS
-48 SFAAGDYSITVTVD
+48 TSFAAGDYSITVTVD
-62 KKLGEARGD
+62 KKYGNVTGKM
-71 ISLWKVSDKQVPYDN
+71 SLWKVSDEQIPDSE
-86 KSSKLDE
+86 KSTVLGD
-93 LNKLSIEELNSKYSK
+93 LNKLSVENLNSTYKNK
-108 YSNPTVLAFNDNQIV
+108 ADVEFSNNEAV
-123 FDKLSAGAYYMRDTS
+123 FKNLDKGAYYVRDTS
-138 GIKRDKDIVPAL
+138 GIKRNKEIASVL
-150 INLPDDVEND
+150 VNLPDDVEND

-202 VELKNKSTMKKDD
+202 VELKNKDTLKKDD
-215 KLELSPKDE
+215 KLELSPKDD

-232 ENADESKDEN
+232 DKSLDIFSDDSKN
-242 SKSEKDEATEEKDD
+242 SEKKDD
-256 KKSKEEKSEDKE
+256 KNK
-268 SKDDKSKE
+268 

-292 EIIINDIKKGD
+292 EIIINDIKRGD
-303 YIFREVEAPAGY
+303 YIFREVEAPVGY
-315 LIKNVDTKFTI
+315 LIKNIDTRFTI
-326 SDKSVELRV
+326 DDKSVELRV
-335 VNSKTPDKDKG
+335 VNSKTPKKDKG

-369 KNKDGKFEPVKK
+369 KNADGKFEPVKK

-395 FAVEDM
+395 FSVEDM

-411 KAPAGFILLSEPV
+411 KAPEGFILLSEPV

-443 NKKDTTITRR
+443 NKSDTITRR
-453 RTPGGDITRGG
+453 RTTPGGDITRRR
-464 KIPKTGDIRFFM
+464 IPKTGDIRFFM
-476 SMIGGLIMFMIGKWL
+476 SMIGGLIMFFIGKWI

>member
-1 MQICEVFA
+1 
-9 LLEEYN
+9 
-15 NINIEL
+15 
-21 KMEGNNMKILRKILM
+21 MKILRKILM
-36 VMIMVAMALTFS
+36 VMIMVAMVATSS

-62 KKLGEARGD
+62 KKYGD
-71 ISLWKVSDKQVPYDN
+71 VTGKMSLWKVSDEQIPDSK
-86 KSSKLDE
+86 KSTVLGD
-93 LNKLSIEELNSKYSK
+93 LNKLSVENLNSTYKNK
-108 YSNPTVLAFNDNQIV
+108 ADVEFSNNEAV
-123 FDKLSAGAYYMRDTS
+123 FKNLDKGAYYVRDTS
-138 GIKRDKDIVPAL
+138 GIKRNKEIASILV
-150 INLPDDVEND
+150 NLPDDVESD

-202 VELKNKSTMKKDD
+202 VELKNKDTLKSDDKKLEIFSDDSKDTEKKDD
-215 KLELSPKDE
+215 KNK
-224 DRSKVKSE
+224 
-232 ENADESKDEN
+232 
-242 SKSEKDEATEEKDD
+242 
-256 KKSKEEKSEDKE
+256 
-268 SKDDKSKE
+268 

-292 EIIINDIKKGD
+292 EIIINDIKRGD

-315 LIKNVDTKFTI
+315 LIKNIDTRFTI
-326 SDKSVELRV
+326 TDKSVELRV
-335 VNSKTPDKDKG
+335 VNSKTPEKDRG

-369 KNKDGKFEPVKK
+369 KNADGKFEPVKK

-395 FAVEDM
+395 FSVEDM

-443 NKKDTTITRR
+443 NKKDTIT

-476 SMIGGLIMFMIGKWL
+476 SMIGGAIMFFIGKWI

-502 IK
+502 IR

>member
-36 VMIMVAMALTFS
+36 VMIMVAMTLTSS

-71 ISLWKVSDKQVPYDN
+71 ISLWKVSDEQVPYDK

-93 LNKLSIEELNSKYSK
+93 LNKLSIEELNSKYS
-108 YSNPTVLAFNDNQIV
+108 NPTVLAFNDNQVV

-202 VELKNKSTMKKDD
+202 VELKNKDTLKSDD
-215 KLELSPKDE
+215 KLELSPKDD

-242 SKSEKDEATEEKDD
+242 SKSEKDEEKSKDEKKDEKSSEESK
-256 KKSKEEKSEDKE
+256 KEEK
-268 SKDDKSKE
+268 
-276 EDKSSDEG
+276 SDEG

-315 LIKNVDTKFTI
+315 VIKNVDTKFTI

-335 VNSKTPDKDKG
+335 VNSKTSTDKG

-411 KAPAGFILLSEPV
+411 KAPQGFILLSDPV
-424 EFEIKKQADD
+424 EFEIKKQADN

-443 NKKDTTITRR
+443 NKKDTIT

-476 SMIGGLIMFMIGKWL
+476 SMIGGAIMFFIGKWI

>member
-1 MQICEVFA
+1 M
-9 LLEEYN
+9 
-15 NINIEL
+15 
-21 KMEGNNMKILRKILM
+21 
-36 VMIMVAMALTFS
+36 
-48 SFAAGDYSITVTVD
+48 
-62 KKLGEARGD
+62 
-71 ISLWKVSDKQVPYDN
+71 WKVSDEQVPYDN

-93 LNKLSIEELNSKYSK
+93 LNKLSVEELNSK

-150 INLPDDVEND
+150 INLPND
-160 SKNVTIHA
+160 LEDGSKNVTIHA

-202 VELKNKSTMKKDD
+202 VELKSKATMKKDD
-215 KLELSPKDE
+215 KLELSPKDD
-224 DRSKVKSE
+224 DRSKVQSE
-232 ENADESKDEN
+232 ENTDESKDEN
-242 SKSEKDEATEEKDD
+242 SKSEKNEEKSKDE
-256 KKSKEEKSEDKE
+256 KKDEKSSEVSKKEEK
-268 SKDDKSKE
+268 
-276 EDKSSDEG
+276 SDEG

-315 LIKNVDTKFTI
+315 VIKNVDTKFTI
-326 SDKSVELRV
+326 TDKSVELRV
-335 VNSKTPDKDKG
+335 VNSKTTTDKG

-395 FAVEDM
+395 FSVENM

-411 KAPAGFILLSEPV
+411 KAPQGFILLSEPV

-443 NKKDTTITRR
+443 NKSDTITRR
-453 RTPGGDITRGG
+453 RTTPGGDITRGG

-476 SMIGGLIMFMIGKWL
+476 SMIGGAIMFFIGKWI